1 MNEDTYYSPTVGKLA
16 TALVKARRA
25 MGAATKSATNPH
37 FKTKYA
43 DLAAVVEAC
52 MEHLLANGIVPLQQ
66 SEPTHDGVLMRTTLL
81 HESGEWVAS
90 KLFLP
95 ATKQDPQA
103 YGSAIT
109 YARRYGLAA
118 IVCLATEDDDGEAMR
133 TPAPVKAGIPGL
145 IRTPMGDPAAL
156 EVKFVAA
163 IHAATTMA
171 QLRQTGMEIG
181 SAHKG
186 GQIDDARRASL
197 MAAYTARQAELTGA
211 K

>member
-1 MNEDTYYSPTVGKLA
+1 
-16 TALVKARRA
+16 
-25 MGAATKSATNPH
+25 
-37 FKTKYA
+37 
-43 DLAAVVEAC
+43 

-118 IVCLATEDDDGEAMR
+118 IVCLATEDDDGEAATR
-133 TPAPVKAGIPGL
+133 PVTAPKPPAPAPRWPRSRSL
-145 IRTPMGDPAAL
+145 
-156 EVKFVAA
+156 
-163 IHAATTMA
+163 
-171 QLRQTGMEIG
+171 
-181 SAHKG
+181 
-186 GQIDDARRASL
+186 ARA
-197 MAAYTARQAELTGA
+197 MFFWP
-211 K
+211 